1 MMESLPSDG
10 PLRGAALLV
19 VLMAMAALARS
30 HEADA
35 ASVRGFS
42 EEASAHLGA
51 GEEPNERAPSSLL
64 LSGKIDL
71 NGADQ
76 AALMALPGIGPSLA
90 ARIIDD
96 REARGPFRSPEELLR
111 VKGIGQKTFERLMP
125 YLLDSR
131 GSPMK
136 ERSEAIP

>member
-1 MMESLPSDG
+1 MMETLPSDG

-30 HEADA
+30 HEADK

-42 EEASAHLGA
+42 EEASAYFGVDQ

-76 AALMALPGIGPSLA
+76 GTLMALPGIGPALA

-96 REARGPFRSPEELLR
+96 REERGPFRSPDELIR
-111 VKGIGQKTFERLMP
+111 VKGIGKKTFERLEP
-125 YLLDSR
+125 YLLD
-131 GSPMK
+131 GPAAD
-136 ERSEAIP
+136 RSEAIP